1 MSATTSLNP
10 CPNIQVELNDAF
22 AQNDPSTLR
31 LNSPLLEFITS
42 PANRNGITM
51 MVAPGGSKVKTVE
64 VRYDQLININE
75 TSAAVTNPTCT
86 SSTERGDY
94 VTTYTI
100 DPAVNNIG
108 ITQKFDVVDW
118 QLLCRDGGSLFRKK
132 IQLMID
138 AVVQSRAD
146 KTAVEMAALISSSKW
161 STDVSSSGM
170 TVTDDALV
178 INTKTGTTNAAGL
191 SANGVMDI
199 DLSTAITNYSAP
211 YAIFGA
217 ELYKYYRAMN
227 VGCCADSGIDM
238 SAALSAYGKAT
249 MFDRYQTAHAP
260 YGANSGYLVGW
271 IVSLGAVGLIEFSG
285 NEVYADPNL
294 PRPKTFDPLTVVDPR
309 TGLKMDVNISESCG
323 VYYVQVVHTG
333 KIVGLPTDIFPVG
346 HSMRG
351 VTFINKVLVTNT

>member
-10 CPNIQVELNDAF
+10 CPNLQVELNEAF
-22 AQNDPSTLR
+22 LQNDPSTLR
-31 LNSPLLEFITS
+31 LFSPLFEFITS
-42 PANRNGITM
+42 PANRNGISVQ
-51 MVAPGGSKVKTVE
+51 VAPGGSKVRTVE

-94 VTTYTI
+94 ITNYTI

-132 IQLMID
+132 IQMMID

-146 KTAVEMAALISSSKW
+146 KTAVEIAALISSSKW
-161 STDVSSSGM
+161 STDVANAGM
-170 TVTDDALV
+170 TVDVNNNLV

-199 DLSTAITNYSAP
+199 DLSTAITNYNAP

-249 MFDRYQTAHAP
+249 MFDRYQTAHAA
-260 YGANSGYLVGW
+260 GTDGYLTGW
-271 IVSLGAVGLIEFSG
+271 IISLGALALIEFSG
-285 NEVYADPNL
+285 NEVYSDPNL
-294 PRPKTFDPLTVVDPR
+294 PAPKTFDPLVVIDPR
-309 TGLKMDVNISESCG
+309 TGHKLDVNISESCG
-323 VYYVQVVHTG
+323 VYYVQVVSTA
-333 KIVGLPTDIFPVG
+333 KTVGLPADMFPVG